1 MKRWVTEVVAGQ
13 RWCVSRKVLSV
24 SDRWCSGS
32 WIACLNISGSAR
44 TDVSNAVA
52 EALWGRAT
60 CSWTRWSM
68 NRELSVG
75 SIRDS
80 YWCFRTRARIDGS
93 CLSLTELTALNVSS
107 EGEINWLRGWHL
119 LEMGVNLCLFM
130 LPWAII
136 TGGGVSLGREEL
148 RVFLSPAYHNVFG
161 SSVVVWCN

>member
-1 MKRWVTEVVAGQ
+1 MRRRWVTEVVAGQ
-13 RWCVSRKVLSV
+13 RWCISRKVLSA
-24 SDRWCSGS
+24 SDRWCSRS
-32 WIACLNISGSAR
+32 WIACLNILGPAR
-44 TDVSNAVA
+44 AYVS
-52 EALWGRAT
+52 EAFWRRAT
-60 CSWTRWSM
+60 CLWTRWSM
-68 NRELSVG
+68 NRELSVD
-75 SIRDS
+75 SIRES

-148 RVFLSPAYHNVFG
+148 RFFLSPAYHNVFG
-161 SSVVVWCN
+161 SSVVVLCN